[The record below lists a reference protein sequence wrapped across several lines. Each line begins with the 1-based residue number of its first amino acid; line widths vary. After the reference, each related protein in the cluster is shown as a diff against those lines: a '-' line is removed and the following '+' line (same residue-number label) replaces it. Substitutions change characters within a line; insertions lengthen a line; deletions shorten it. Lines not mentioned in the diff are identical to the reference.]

1 MRTLFLGATGG
12 DLASEAAVAE
22 ALSAFPSSTP
32 VLLGLRPSRLS
43 RAFPGL
49 RAVLG
54 LEELGRQDFARAV
67 LVGPQRNEAS
77 WLAALALLGSLAA
90 AGTEVHVHNL
100 GLSEFPAMLDPPA
113 EGRAVLARAGRFSV
127 RDHATQDFVLSW
139 QIGRI
144 PPLAAFPEAGLSPDP
159 ALSAEVRGGPLF
171 GLSLGAWRDPH
182 ALRQGAVARVAGLA
196 ARLAGHALLPL
207 PTEPEAVRD
216 ADTLAGLLAVLG
228 APPMPL
234 ALPLATD
241 RAGWMERI
249 TAARL
254 AALVGMCDVVLTETD
269 VVAAFAAGAGV
280 PCIGLSGVQGNTVHR
295 CLATLSGRFARGSAC
310 LMPPWPC

>member
-22 ALSAFPSSTP
+22 ALSAFPSSPP
-32 VLLGLRPSRLS
+32 VLQGIRPSRLA

-67 LVGPQRNEAS
+67 LVGPQRDEAS
-77 WLAALALLGSLAA
+77 WLSSLSLLGRLAA
-90 AGTEVHVHNL
+90 AGAEVHVHNL
-100 GLSEFPAMLDPPA
+100 GLSEFPAMLDPPTEA
-113 EGRAVLARAGRFSV
+113 RAVLAAAGRFSV

-144 PPLAAFPEAGLSPDP
+144 PLLAAYPEAWLSPDP
-159 ALSAEVRGGPLF
+159 ALSTELRGRPLF
-171 GLSLGAWRDPH
+171 GLSLGAWRDPRG
-182 ALRQGAVARVAGLA
+182 LRRGAIGRVPGLA

-207 PTEPEAVRD
+207 PAEPEAVRE
-216 ADTLAGLLAVLG
+216 AGALAGLLETLG

-234 ALPLATD
+234 ALPLAAD

-249 TAARL
+249 TPARL
-254 AALVGMCDVVLTETD
+254 AALVAACDVVLTETD
-269 VVAAFAAGAGV
+269 LVAAFAARARV

-295 CLATLSGRFARGSAC
+295 
-310 LMPPWPC
+310 